1 MTDLAQN
8 AQMSSDMIQAMFETR
23 MTSMVILDLVVAA
36 AIVLAHRWFLA
47 SERRINARLYRSN
60 D

>member
-1 MTDLAQN
+1 
-8 AQMSSDMIQAMFETR
+8 MSSDMIQAMFETR